1 MSRDDAELSSLA
13 TALGELEQ
21 RLAAAAQRYEGTQH
35 DDVVMALYQAETS
48 ARDAARNVERARNL
62 L

>member
-1 MSRDDAELSSLA
+1 V
-13 TALGELEQ
+13 T
-21 RLAAAAQRYEGTQH
+21 
-35 DDVVMALYQAETS
+35 ALYQAETS